1 MLKIRICFL
10 DLDRQALVRLSG
22 SDRMNT
28 DPDPLHWDGN
38 SRCLYFC
45 SAWPWRTIRRARR
58 RSCSSALNRRR
69 TRPTSQT
76 RLAAFF
82 LSFLTG
88 NVLLKKGLSLHR
100 SVADPLSLNNGSG
113 RIWILAGHVCGP
125 CGYWKKI
132 RQIDIL
138 PLKLVKIW
146 AFWYFLI
153 FDK

>member
-1 MLKIRICFL
+1 MFF

-45 SAWPWRTIRRARR
+45 SAWPWRTIRRGRR

-76 RLAAFF
+76 RLASFF
-82 LSFLTG
+82 FCSLFLLRFLTG
-88 NVLLKKGLSLHR
+88 NVLLKSGMSLYN
-100 SVADPLSLNNGSG
+100 SVVDPKSLNNWSG
-113 RIWILAGHVCGP
+113 WIRILAGHICGP
-125 CGYWKKI
+125 
-132 RQIDIL
+132 L
-138 PLKLVKIW
+138 AVEKLSNRYFTNKNDK
-146 AFWYFLI
+146 FKLFLI
-153 FDK
+153 YPVICD